1 MRSVPKGIGKVG
13 SKKPRRYRGFFI
25 ALEKRHQM
33 HFIETPIGVAGQAF
47 DGKCRSYEP
56 GHSPHYIQLRKAFES
71 TRVPAEWVGVES
83 PNTVKL
89 SIDGIVGS
97 FSNHHPE
104 TIQDLVTIH
113 SASELAWVED
123 FRVLIIET
131 TSPEGFAFSLSR
143 QPIEVCTE

>member
-1 MRSVPKGIGKVG
+1 
-13 SKKPRRYRGFFI
+13 
-25 ALEKRHQM
+25 M
-33 HFIETPIGVAGQAF
+33 HFIKTPMGVAGQAF

-71 TRVPAEWVGVES
+71 TRVPAEWVGIES

-89 SIDGIVGS
+89 SIDGILRS

-123 FRVLIIET
+123 FRVLFLET
-131 TSPEGFAFSLSR
+131 SDLKGFAFNLSK
-143 QPIEVCTE
+143 QPIDLCQE

>member
-1 MRSVPKGIGKVG
+1 
-13 SKKPRRYRGFFI
+13 
-25 ALEKRHQM
+25 M
-33 HFIETPIGVAGQAF
+33 HFIQTPMGVAGQAF

-56 GHSPHYIQLRKAFES
+56 GHSPHYIQIRKAFES
-71 TRVPAEWVGVES
+71 SRVPAEWVGIES

-89 SIDGIVGS
+89 SIGGIVRS

-123 FRVLIIET
+123 FRVLVIET

-143 QPIEVCTE
+143 QQINDCTD

>member
-1 MRSVPKGIGKVG
+1 LARWGLKSPDAIGA
-13 SKKPRRYRGFFI
+13 FFI
-25 ALEKRHQM
+25 APEKSHHM
-33 HFIETPIGVAGQAF
+33 HFIKTPIGVAGQAF

-71 TRVPAEWVGVES
+71 NRVPAEWVGIES

-89 SIDGIVGS
+89 SIDGIVRS